1 MNPKEKISGIR
12 CDKCKKEVSHVV
24 SNDPEREALMVRHE
38 TDLARNHRE
47 QCDGTVERFDALF
60 VAEPEL

>member
-1 MNPKEKISGIR
+1 
-12 CDKCKKEVSHVV
+12 
-24 SNDPEREALMVRHE
+24 MVRHE